1 MALNIFKVILLPKIM
16 GNAMKK
22 WFLGLC
28 LIWSFSV
35 NAQMPYIEEAKALG
49 MIAGQGLACEA
60 SKYQTFELLAR
71 AIILT
76 KSPSAAQQSEGLKAY
91 LEEKADVFVSK
102 QLDNFADCRNI
113 ARRFDEQDIF
123 KTTLYADGTIK
134 MPDGQIFT
142 PREPYDAT
150 GIYDT
155 NSHDLQKAN
164 AIYNR
169 DLSNVKKVEFTDKT
183 VTTGNQFNAYRNRK
197 TKQKVIASP
206 KLISR

>member
-1 MALNIFKVILLPKIM
+1 
-16 GNAMKK
+16 MKK
-22 WFLGLC
+22 CFLGLF
-28 LIWSFSV
+28 LLWSFSAS
-35 NAQMPYIEEAKALG
+35 AQMPYIEEAKALG

-76 KSPSAAQQSEGLKAY
+76 KSPSEEQQSEGLKAY

-113 ARRFDEQDIF
+113 ASRFDEQDIF

-142 PREPYDAT
+142 PRKPYDAT
-150 GIYDT
+150 AIYDT
-155 NSHDLQKAN
+155 NSRDLQKAN

-183 VTTGNQFNAYRNRK
+183 VTTGNGFNAYKNRK
-197 TKQKVIASP
+197 TKQKIVASP
-206 KLISR
+206 KLITR

>member
-1 MALNIFKVILLPKIM
+1 
-16 GNAMKK
+16 MKK
-22 WFLGLC
+22 WLLILSLLLC
-28 LIWSFSV
+28 G
-35 NAQMPYIEEAKALG
+35 NAQAQMSYIEEAKALG

-76 KSPSAAQQSEGLKAY
+76 KSPSLAQQSEGLKAY
-91 LEEKADVFVSK
+91 LEEKADIFVAK
-102 QLDNFADCRNI
+102 QLDNFANCPNI
-113 ARRFDEQDIF
+113 AKRFDEQEIF

-150 GIYDT
+150 SIYDA
-155 NSHDLQKAN
+155 NSQDLQKAN

-169 DLSNVKKVEFTDKT
+169 DLSRVKKVEFTDKT
-183 VTTGNQFNAYRNRK
+183 VTTGNQFNSYRNRP
-197 TKQKVIASP
+197 TKQKIIASP
-206 KLISR
+206 KRLSRK